1 MKPSAFSTHSSPQ
14 NLKAP
19 VWDCPSAGGSSSRM
33 AAACGR
39 APTQDGVPSFNS
51 RCPASDGRLAASS
64 QRAGDRKPSRITPP
78 IASGSSRTDAQFCNL
93 MTAEPQRRLTAID
106 TGSALLGDKAAVDD
120 ELGTG

>member
-1 MKPSAFSTHSSPQ
+1 MKPGAFSTHSSPQ

-39 APTQDGVPSFNS
+39 APTQDGVPCFNS
-51 RCPASDGRLAASS
+51 RCPARDGRLAASS
-64 QRAGDRKPSRITPP
+64 STRWRQEAMAYNATHRIGFIENRCPSCIADRRAAKTPD
-78 IASGSSRTDAQFCNL
+78 INGH
-93 MTAEPQRRLTAID
+93 
-106 TGSALLGDKAAVDD
+106 TGSGLLGDKAAVDD